1 MRYYKERLKQIKEVN
16 DLLTRKLHS
25 SDQSVSALL
34 EKNNKLKRLTEEKNL
49 LERDRLTQKLQTAQ
63 EKLKKASD
71 REQVRISTY
80 SL

>member
-1 MRYYKERLKQIKEVN
+1 MN